1 MSYRT
6 LRECVDD
13 LQKSNQLIRIEQT
26 VDPYL
31 EASAI
36 VRRVFAAGGPAV
48 YFASV
53 KGCKFPMVANLFGT
67 SKRLEYIFRDTAPVV
82 ERLVKMGLD
91 PLAIVRNLFSY
102 ANPSAIFAAYHAKPK
117 YVGSGEVTKNSTSIS
132 DLPQLVGWQ
141 KDGGA
146 YITLP
151 CVYSEDPDSPGLLH
165 SNLGFYRIQISGGQ
179 YQQGGQV
186 GMHYHLHRG
195 IGIHH
200 LKAIRRKEKLPVN
213 VFIGGAP
220 SMAIAAMAPLPEGV
234 SELSLAG
241 MLSGRRIPMI
251 RQKEGP
257 AIYAD
262 ADFCLKGYIEPKV
275 MLPEGP
281 FGDRLGMYTE
291 AGQFPV
297 MRVEC
302 VYHRPRPIWPFTVV
316 GRPPQEN
323 VVLRKFIRELIGPS
337 VAQMIP
343 GVKAVHPVDEA
354 GGEPL
359 LLAIGRESFMPYYG
373 ERQPMELLTLAN
385 AILGANQ
392 LSAAKYLLIAAQEDD
407 PTLTVDDVREF
418 LRHML
423 ERIDLRRDLH
433 FQTRASFD
441 KTDFGSVGGLNNG
454 SKLVIAAAGKPIR
467 KLPMGIATGMNL
479 HEGLGFTNPRVFLPG
494 ILLIDG
500 PAYQKDATGKDNSIE
515 RFCQSFQ
522 RNEPINQYPLIVVVD
537 KGSTAGANLKN
548 FLWATFTK
556 TDPANDVYGIESF
569 TSGKRWGCNGSLV
582 IDARNKPYYAE
593 PLEESPD
600 VTKAVEALAVK
611 GGPLWGII

>member
-1 MSYRT
+1 MSYST

-13 LQKSNQLIRIEQT
+13 LHKSKQLIRIEQT

-31 EASAI
+31 EAAAI
-36 VRRVFAAGGPAV
+36 ARRVFEARGSAV

-67 SKRLEYIFRDTAPVV
+67 AKRLEYIFRDTAPMV
-82 ERLVKMGLD
+82 ERFVKMGLD
-91 PLAIVRNLFSY
+91 PLAIARNLFSY
-102 ANPSAIFAAYHAKPK
+102 ANLSAILAAYHAKPK
-117 YVGSGEVTKNSTSIS
+117 YVGSGAVTKNSTSIS
-132 DLPQLVGWQ
+132 DLPQLVGWA

-151 CVYSEDPDSPGLLH
+151 CVYSEDPDNPGLLH

-195 IGIHH
+195 IGLHH

-281 FGDRLGMYTE
+281 YGDRLGMYTE

-323 VVLRKFIRELIGPS
+323 VVLRKYIRELIGPS

-343 GVKAVHPVDEA
+343 GVKAVQPVDEA

-359 LLAIGRESFMPYYG
+359 LLAIGRESFMPYFG

-385 AILGANQ
+385 AILGNNQ

-407 PTLTVDDVREF
+407 PTLTVNDVREF

-423 ERIDLRRDLH
+423 ERIDLKRDLH

-441 KTDFGSVGGLNNG
+441 KIDFGAVGGLNNG
-454 SKLVIAAAGKPIR
+454 SKLVIATAGKPIR
-467 KLPMGIATGMNL
+467 KLPWASQ
-479 HEGLGFTNPRVFLPG
+479 
-494 ILLIDG
+494 
-500 PAYQKDATGKDNSIE
+500 PA
-515 RFCQSFQ
+515 
-522 RNEPINQYPLIVVVD
+522 
-537 KGSTAGANLKN
+537 
-548 FLWATFTK
+548 
-556 TDPANDVYGIESF
+556 
-569 TSGKRWGCNGSLV
+569 
-582 IDARNKPYYAE
+582 
-593 PLEESPD
+593 
-600 VTKAVEALAVK
+600 
-611 GGPLWGII
+611 

>member
-31 EASAI
+31 EAAAI
-36 VRRVFAAGGPAV
+36 ARRVFEARGSAV

-67 SKRLEYIFRDTAPVV
+67 EERLRYIFRDTSAVV
-82 ERLVKMGLD
+82 ERFVKLGID
-91 PLAIVRNLFSY
+91 PLAIARNLFSY
-102 ANPSAIFAAYHAKPK
+102 ANPSSLFAAFHAKPK
-117 YVGSGEVTKNSTSIS
+117 YVGSGEITKNSTSIS
-132 DLPQLVGWQ
+132 DLPQLVGWA

-151 CVYSEDPDSPGLLH
+151 CVYSEDPDSPGMLH

-195 IGIHH
+195 LGIHH

-213 VFIGGAP
+213 VFIGGSPA
-220 SMAIAAMAPLPEGV
+220 MVLAAMAPLPEGV

-241 MLSGRRIPMI
+241 MLAGRRIPMV

-262 ADFCLKGYIEPKV
+262 ADFCLKGYIEPKI

-281 FGDRLGMYTE
+281 YGDCMGMYSE
-291 AGQFPV
+291 ARQFPV

-302 VYHRPRPIWPFTVV
+302 VYHRPRPIWPFTAV

-323 VVLRKFIRELIGPS
+323 VVLRKFVRELIGPS

-343 GVKAVHPVDEA
+343 GVKAVAPVDEA

-359 LLAIGRESFMPYYG
+359 LLAIGREGFMPYFG
-373 ERQPMELLTLAN
+373 DRQPRELLTLAN
-385 AILGANQ
+385 AILGNNQ
-392 LSAAKYLLIAAQEDD
+392 LSMAKYLFIAAQEDD
-407 PTLTVDDVREF
+407 PTLTVSDVREF
-418 LRHML
+418 FRHVL
-423 ERIDLRRDLH
+423 ERIDLKRDLH

-441 KTDFGSVGGLNNG
+441 KIDYSAVDGLNNS

-467 KLPMGIATGMNL
+467 KLPMGIVSGMNL

-494 ILLIDG
+494 ILLVDG
-500 PAYQKDATGKDNSIE
+500 PVYQKDATGKDNSVE

-537 KGSTAGANLKN
+537 KGSSAGANLRN
-548 FLWATFTK
+548 FLWTTFTK
-556 TDPANDVYGIESF
+556 TDPASDVYGIESF
-569 TSGKRWGCNGSLV
+569 INGKHWGSNGSLV
-582 IDARNKPYYAE
+582 IDARSKPFYPE
-593 PLEESPD
+593 SLEEPPE
-600 VTKAVEALAVK
+600 VVKAVEALAVK
-611 GGPLWGII
+611 GMPLYGII